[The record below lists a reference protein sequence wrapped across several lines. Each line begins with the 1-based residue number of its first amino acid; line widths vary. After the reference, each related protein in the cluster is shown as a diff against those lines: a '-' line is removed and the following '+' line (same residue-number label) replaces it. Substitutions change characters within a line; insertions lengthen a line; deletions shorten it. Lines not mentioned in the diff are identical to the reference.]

1 MCPKSNSNMGG
12 GARAGPYD
20 PSNAFV
26 WIALVKEKRVYIS
39 QSVHVVLYR
48 PLPPSEYG
56 RMNNL
61 SCYNPTGNVL
71 GIYILSSRARG

>member
-1 MCPKSNSNMGG
+1 MGGGARLWWAALCPKSNSDMGG

-39 QSVHVVLYR
+39 QSVHVVLYMQ
-48 PLPPSEYG
+48 PLS
-56 RMNNL
+56 L
-61 SCYNPTGNVL
+61 
-71 GIYILSSRARG
+71 

>member
-1 MCPKSNSNMGG
+1 MG

-39 QSVHVVLYR
+39 QSVHVVLYMQ
-48 PLPPSEYG
+48 PPS
-56 RMNNL
+56 L
-61 SCYNPTGNVL
+61 
-71 GIYILSSRARG
+71 